1 MNLIAVTLANKR
13 NWDLDM
19 VDGLIVSQRQS
30 QIAEQFEGT
39 PRRRAT
45 ATGNRCSYWLG
56 AGYSGKHQTPPG
68 KIEYA

>member
-30 QIAEQFEGT
+30 QIAEQFEEPEDAG
-39 PRRRAT
+39 PQQL
-45 ATGNRCSYWLG
+45 ATGVPTSLKQDIQENIKRRPE
-56 AGYSGKHQTPPG
+56 K
-68 KIEYA
+68 

>member
-30 QIAEQFEGT
+30 QIAEQFEEPEDAGPHQPAT
-39 PRRRAT
+39 GIPTGLGQDVQENIKRRRA
-45 ATGNRCSYWLG
+45 
-56 AGYSGKHQTPPG
+56 K
-68 KIEYA
+68 